1 MPFRA
6 ALPTLAFID
15 VLGWLGAICVLV
27 PYALVSI
34 GKLAGTST
42 LFGVLNVLGGVLLL
56 INTWYHQAY
65 PSAAVNIIWTA
76 IGIYALARR
85 PARSFTEL

>member
-1 MPFRA
+1 MPFQA
-6 ALPTLAFID
+6 ALPHLVFID

-42 LFGVLNVLGGVLLL
+42 LFGVLNILGGILLL

-65 PSAAVNIIWTA
+65 PSAAVNIIWTV
-76 IGIYALARR
+76 IGIYALSRR
-85 PARSFTEL
+85 ATRTFT